1 MRAMA
6 HSAAS
11 SDQTRCAAAEAAFAE
26 AKAFLCSAEAQQMSE
41 SDLERELHRRGQELI
56 RKFLQGH
63 LAQRSPGKAAG
74 PVEGADAVERS
85 PRYVEERHTETTCGT
100 VRVARLGESRS
111 ATAPGGSSTSR
122 APPCT
127 ASTPRCG
134 NRHHPRSR
142 VCLEDAA
149 CVPSLHRRHRRC
161 VPGRVGRDQRSR
173 SHGPARPPRR
183 CGAQDGS
190 RLSCGS
196 GCEAAATGGLSHASC
211 SPPHRCTRP
220 GALCGGGG
228 FFRGDQS
235 LPFFARGPADE

>member
-142 VCLEDAA
+142 VCLEEAA
-149 CVPSLHRRHRRC
+149 CVPSLHRRRC

-173 SHGPARPPRR
+173 TGTAAAPLRRPRRFSFILGSGRSGGYGRVELQVVRRTAAPAPAPYAAAEARRPKPTFLRARPCR
-183 CGAQDGS
+183 
-190 RLSCGS
+190 
-196 GCEAAATGGLSHASC
+196 
-211 SPPHRCTRP
+211 
-220 GALCGGGG
+220 
-228 FFRGDQS
+228 
-235 LPFFARGPADE
+235 